1 MSEAISEPEQ
11 PKKVSIKSLP
21 KGTYFLLAQ
30 TFPVTLGMFSAQ
42 SIYSLYI
49 RNKLGF
55 GTDTTVAIIH
65 GTKTIISV
73 FFPIGALISSSFA
86 NRFII
91 LVFGDVWQ
99 TTARSLLFI
108 GSFPPMKNYAR
119 QFTYAFW
126 ALHSCGMIIMAG
138 TFPAFEGDQFELPE
152 QHDILVHYYRIDYI
166 FRSSS
171 VLLAYFL
178 LPLLKSEV
186 PCMGDQECYPI
197 PFGVSIASYMLEI
210 SLLVAG
216 YKFYTIKKP
225 TTNMSSGM
233 VKCVRHALKMW
244 SKERKT
250 NPKEHWLDYSKADF
264 GEQMVSDIKTY
275 LRILLIMVT
284 IPTFYS
290 MYNQVNTK
298 WLFQAARMDGRIGS
312 YTIIPDHFL
321 LLNPTLVLVLL
332 PVTMNFIDPYIL
344 RFGMDRSLR
353 RMIFGGT
360 SLAIAFAI
368 SGIIESRIKIKNPD
382 SVQPPANQAEMRFYN
397 GLNCSYVMYA
407 SDIFPRGIVMS
418 PLSIYTA
425 KHIPMHG
432 HKSFNLSSNSPC
444 ATFKNKTV
452 FIEEQA
458 SVSVFINTDEVKG
471 EVEVSAFI
479 ELDKSESGL
488 PHLTVLGAEPG
499 DQILVKDSNAVKIKV
514 LTRSMHTGD
523 IYTANSRPRVV
534 EVTPDEYSLVRKG
547 GRILTQFDMH
557 LGGAY
562 AAILYG
568 DSATFY
574 EIREPNSVHILWLLP
589 QAIIYSIGE
598 IYFMIA
604 WQDFK
609 YTQAPATLKSVVCA
623 TAEFCE
629 GIGDAIVVIVTF
641 CATFDQDHEFFLFSG
656 LLIIDMILLVIIG
669 IHFKPQDP
677 TIKLI

>member
-1 MSEAISEPEQ
+1 
-11 PKKVSIKSLP
+11 
-21 KGTYFLLAQ
+21 
-30 TFPVTLGMFSAQ
+30 
-42 SIYSLYI
+42 
-49 RNKLGF
+49 
-55 GTDTTVAIIH
+55 
-65 GTKTIISV
+65 
-73 FFPIGALISSSFA
+73 
-86 NRFII
+86 
-91 LVFGDVWQ
+91 
-99 TTARSLLFI
+99 
-108 GSFPPMKNYAR
+108 
-119 QFTYAFW
+119 
-126 ALHSCGMIIMAG
+126 
-138 TFPAFEGDQFELPE
+138 
-152 QHDILVHYYRIDYI
+152 
-166 FRSSS
+166 
-171 VLLAYFL
+171 
-178 LPLLKSEV
+178 
-186 PCMGDQECYPI
+186 
-197 PFGVSIASYMLEI
+197 
-210 SLLVAG
+210 
-216 YKFYTIKKP
+216 
-225 TTNMSSGM
+225 MSSGM

-264 GEQMVSDIKTY
+264 GEQM
-275 LRILLIMVT
+275 
-284 IPTFYS
+284 
-290 MYNQVNTK
+290 
-298 WLFQAARMDGRIGS
+298 MDGRIGS

-321 LLNPTLVLVLL
+321 L
-332 PVTMNFIDPYIL
+332 FKPYTCPGFTASYYEL
-344 RFGMDRSLR
+344 YRSVHFK
-353 RMIFGGT
+353 IWYGQV
-360 SLAIAFAI
+360 FAKDDI
-368 SGIIESRIKIKNPD
+368 W
-382 SVQPPANQAEMRFYN
+382 
-397 GLNCSYVMYA
+397 SYVMYA

-432 HKSFNLSSNSPC
+432 HKTFNLSSNSPC